1 MKKLSFIRHAKSDWA
16 SPLLSDHDRILA
28 DRGKKASTTMRDFF
42 ETKNKNFDI
51 VYSSTALR
59 AVETIEIIKPSI
71 KDTEIKYK
79 KDLYTFD
86 DQILLEF
93 ISKINDETSSV
104 LIVGHN
110 PAIQETVLRL
120 SETDQMSNLLNR
132 VEHKYPTAAFCTL
145 TSSIGKWAHTGDTM
159 FKLQEF
165 ICPKEL

>member
-1 MKKLSFIRHAKSDWA
+1 
-16 SPLLSDHDRILA
+16 
-28 DRGKKASTTMRDFF
+28 MRDFF

-86 DQILLEF
+86 DHMMLEF
-93 ISKINDETSSV
+93 ISKITDDLSSV

-120 SETDQMSNLLNR
+120 SATDEMSNLRNR

-145 TSSIGKWAHTGDTM
+145 TSSIEKWAHAGDTM
-159 FKLQEF
+159 FKIQEF

>member
-79 KDLYTFD
+79 KDLYTFE

-120 SETDQMSNLLNR
+120 SETDEMSNLRNR

-145 TSSIGKWAHTGDTM
+145 TSSIEKWTHTGDTM

>member
-1 MKKLSFIRHAKSDWA
+1 MK
-16 SPLLSDHDRILA
+16 
-28 DRGKKASTTMRDFF
+28 DFF
-42 ETKNKNFDI
+42 GATNKNFDI
-51 VYSSTALR
+51 VLSSTALR

-71 KDTEIKYK
+71 KDTKIIYK
-79 KDLYTFD
+79 KELYTFD
-86 DQILLEF
+86 DQIMIEF
-93 ISKINDETSSV
+93 ISKINDDISSV

-120 SETDQMSNLLNR
+120 ARTDQNANLLNR

-145 TSSIGKWAHTGDTM
+145 TSTIEKWAHTGDTL

>member
-16 SPLLSDHDRILA
+16 SPLLADHDRRLA
-28 DRGKKASTTMRDFF
+28 ERGQKASEIMKDFF
-42 ETKNKNFDI
+42 GTSNKNFDI
-51 VYSSTALR
+51 VLSSTALR

-71 KDTEIKYK
+71 IDTEIMYK
-79 KDLYTFD
+79 KELYTFD
-86 DQILLEF
+86 DQIMLEF
-93 ISKINDETSSV
+93 ISKISDDLSSV

-120 SETDQMSNLLNR
+120 SGTDQNSNLLNR

-145 TSSIGKWAHTGDTM
+145 TSGIEKWTHSGDTM
-159 FKLQEF
+159 FKLKEF

>member
-1 MKKLSFIRHAKSDWA
+1 
-16 SPLLSDHDRILA
+16 
-28 DRGKKASTTMRDFF
+28 MRDFF

-120 SETDQMSNLLNR
+120 SETDEVSNLRNR

-145 TSSIGKWAHTGDTM
+145 TSSINKWVHTGDTM

>member
-1 MKKLSFIRHAKSDWA
+1 MKSLSFIRHAKSDWT
-16 SPLLSDHDRILA
+16 SPLVSDHDRRLA
-28 DRGKKASTTMRDFF
+28 DRGQRASMIMKNFIASSKKR
-42 ETKNKNFDI
+42 FDI
-51 VYSSTALR
+51 VFSSTALR

-71 KDTEIKYK
+71 KDTEIIYK

-86 DQILLEF
+86 DHIMVEF
-93 ISKINDETSSV
+93 ISKIKDDKSSV

-120 SETDQMSNLLNR
+120 SDPDQNSNLLNR

-145 TSSIGKWAHTGDTM
+145 TSTIEKWSHTGDTM
-159 FKLQEF
+159 FKIQEF

>member
-1 MKKLSFIRHAKSDWA
+1 
-16 SPLLSDHDRILA
+16 
-28 DRGKKASTTMRDFF
+28 MRDFF
-42 ETKNKNFDI
+42 ETTNKNFDS
-51 VYSSTALR
+51 VFSSTALR

-71 KDTEIKYK
+71 KDTDIIYK

-86 DQILLEF
+86 DQMMLEF
-93 ISKINDETSSV
+93 ISKIRDDISSV

-120 SETDQMSNLLNR
+120 SETDKNSNLLNR

-145 TSSIGKWAHTGDTM
+145 TSTIEKWAHTGDTM
-159 FKLQEF
+159 FKIQEL

>member
-1 MKKLSFIRHAKSDWA
+1 MK
-16 SPLLSDHDRILA
+16 
-28 DRGKKASTTMRDFF
+28 DFF
-42 ETKNKNFDI
+42 VTANKNFDI
-51 VYSSTALR
+51 VLSSTALR

-71 KDTEIKYK
+71 IDTEILYK

-86 DQILLEF
+86 DQIMLDF
-93 ISKINDETSSV
+93 ISKINDNISSV

-120 SETDQMSNLLNR
+120 AESDQKSNLLTR

-145 TSSIGKWAHTGDTM
+145 TSSIDKWTHSGDTM

-165 ICPKEL
+165 ICPKDL

>member
-1 MKKLSFIRHAKSDWA
+1 
-16 SPLLSDHDRILA
+16 
-28 DRGKKASTTMRDFF
+28 MRDFF
-42 ETKNKNFDI
+42 ETTNKNFDS
-51 VYSSTALR
+51 VFSSTALR

-71 KDTEIKYK
+71 KDTEIIYK

-86 DQILLEF
+86 DQIMLEF
-93 ISKINDETSSV
+93 ISKIRDDISSV

-120 SETDQMSNLLNR
+120 SETDKNSNLLNR

-145 TSSIGKWAHTGDTM
+145 TSTIEKWSHTGDTM

>member
-1 MKKLSFIRHAKSDWA
+1 MKSLSFIRHAKSDWT
-16 SPLLSDHDRILA
+16 SPLVSDHDRRLA
-28 DRGKKASTTMRDFF
+28 ERGQRASMIMRDFF
-42 ETKNKNFDI
+42 ASSKKSFDI
-51 VYSSTALR
+51 VFSSTALR

-71 KDTEIKYK
+71 KDTEIIYK

-86 DQILLEF
+86 DHIMVEF
-93 ISKINDETSSV
+93 ISKIKDDKSSV

-120 SETDQMSNLLNR
+120 SETDQNSNLLNR

-145 TSSIGKWAHTGDTM
+145 TSTIEKWSHTGDTM
-159 FKLQEF
+159 FKVKEF

>member
-16 SPLLSDHDRILA
+16 SPLLADHDRRLA
-28 DRGKKASTTMRDFF
+28 ERGQKASAIMKDFF
-42 ETKNKNFDI
+42 ETSNKKFDI
-51 VYSSTALR
+51 VLSSTALR

-71 KDTEIKYK
+71 IDTEIIYK
-79 KDLYTFD
+79 KELYTFD
-86 DQILLEF
+86 DQIMLDF
-93 ISKINDETSSV
+93 ISKINDDLSSV

-120 SETDQMSNLLNR
+120 SETDQNSNLLNR

-145 TSSIGKWAHTGDTM
+145 TSSVDKWTHAGDTM
-159 FKLQEF
+159 FTLQEF

>member
-16 SPLLSDHDRILA
+16 SPLLADHDRRLA
-28 DRGKKASTTMRDFF
+28 ERGQKASATMKDFF
-42 ETKNKNFDI
+42 GNSNKNFDI
-51 VYSSTALR
+51 VLSSTALR
-59 AVETIEIIKPSI
+59 AVETIEIIKPAI
-71 KDTEIKYK
+71 KDTEVMYK

-86 DQILLEF
+86 DHMMLEF
-93 ISKINDETSSV
+93 ISKITDDLSSV

-120 SETDQMSNLLNR
+120 SATDHNSNLLNR
-132 VEHKYPTAAFCTL
+132 VEHKYPTAAFSTL
-145 TSSIGKWAHTGDTM
+145 TSSIEKWAYAADTM

>member
-1 MKKLSFIRHAKSDWA
+1 MK
-16 SPLLSDHDRILA
+16 
-28 DRGKKASTTMRDFF
+28 DFF
-42 ETKNKNFDI
+42 GTSNKNFDI
-51 VYSSTALR
+51 VLSSTALR

-79 KDLYTFD
+79 KELYTFD
-86 DQILLEF
+86 DQIILEF
-93 ISKINDETSSV
+93 ISKISDDLSSV

-120 SETDQMSNLLNR
+120 AETDQNSSLLNR

-145 TSSIGKWAHTGDTM
+145 TSSIDKWTHAGDTM

>member
-1 MKKLSFIRHAKSDWA
+1 MI
-16 SPLLSDHDRILA
+16 
-28 DRGKKASTTMRDFF
+28 MRDFF
-42 ETKNKNFDI
+42 ASSKKSFDI
-51 VYSSTALR
+51 VFSSTALR

-71 KDTEIKYK
+71 KDTEIIYK

-86 DQILLEF
+86 DHTMVEF
-93 ISKINDETSSV
+93 ISKIKDDKSSV

-120 SETDQMSNLLNR
+120 SETDQNSNLLNR

-145 TSSIGKWAHTGDTM
+145 TSTIEKWSHTGDTM
-159 FKLQEF
+159 FKVKEF

>member
-1 MKKLSFIRHAKSDWA
+1 
-16 SPLLSDHDRILA
+16 
-28 DRGKKASTTMRDFF
+28 MRDFF
-42 ETKNKNFDI
+42 ETTNKNFDS
-51 VYSSTALR
+51 VFSSTALR

-71 KDTEIKYK
+71 KDTEIIYK

-86 DQILLEF
+86 DQIMLEF
-93 ISKINDETSSV
+93 ISKISDEISSV

-120 SETDQMSNLLNR
+120 SGADQNSNLRNR

-145 TSSIGKWAHTGDTM
+145 TSTIEKWSHTVDTM
-159 FKLQEF
+159 FKIKEF

>member
-1 MKKLSFIRHAKSDWA
+1 MK
-16 SPLLSDHDRILA
+16 
-28 DRGKKASTTMRDFF
+28 DFF
-42 ETKNKNFDI
+42 GVTNKNFDI
-51 VYSSTALR
+51 VLSSTALR

-71 KDTEIKYK
+71 KDTKIIYK
-79 KDLYTFD
+79 KELYTFD
-86 DQILLEF
+86 DQTMIEF
-93 ISKINDETSSV
+93 ISKINDDISSV

-120 SETDQMSNLLNR
+120 AETDQNSNLLNR

-145 TSSIGKWAHTGDTM
+145 TSGIEKWTHTGYKL